1 MLSVIGTRRRL
12 EGKACTHFGFK
23 YLVFEIP
30 GGQPDTEIQQEA
42 KREDQ

>member
-12 EGKACTHFGFK
+12 EGEACTHFGFK

-30 GGQPDTEIQQEA
+30 GGQPDTEI
-42 KREDQ
+42 